1 MPLPLEGVRVVDF
14 SRVLAGPHCAKTLLD
29 LGAEVIKL
37 EPPGGDLS
45 RKAFPSQG
53 QVSGYYAQQ
62 NAGKRNVSI
71 DLNAPGAR
79 EAALRLCD
87 TADVIVENF
96 RPGALASFGLGYES
110 VSARNPGVVYASISG
125 YGQHGAWR
133 SRMAYAPTVQAETG
147 ITANTADHFERTG
160 ALRSDSLSHADVYS
174 GLHAAIAI
182 LACLTERA
190 RTGRGQYIDVAMAAV
205 MLSIN
210 ERVHADLSDAE
221 LGAERPILGATDG
234 PFFTGPHGERF
245 ASPMSLVGSMSF
257 PFYLA
262 AMRRPDLGRDPR
274 FRTPELR
281 LRNLDALHRIVQEWI
296 WTFADMESLDAQL
309 DEAKIA
315 TGQVRSVR
323 EFADSDWARE
333 WNAVRAVSDRS
344 GGEIKIPGRPWHFA
358 DQVAADKDQ
367 LAARQGEHNAE
378 VLSELGFSAAEIAA
392 LEASGALE
400 VICNSVAKL
409 DRMNREF
416 SEWPCSLARAVGV
429 FGDSWTLLIVRDG
442 LQGLTRFDEFQRS
455 LNIARNTLSDRLG
468 KLVDAGV
475 MTKRFYQDNPPR
487 YEYLL
492 TDMGRDFF
500 PVLAA
505 MLSWGDK
512 WLDDGAARRSPCATT
527 RVTAKALTRLSPRS
541 FALSAASPSC
551 TPASSSASVPGTPTT
566 SGPNSICAAAWCPP
580 PSRGST
586 GHARPPPPNAPAKPP
601 RIQRNRPHPVRR
613 RGLRGPTESYF
624 ATRSCIKTRSMF
636 Y

>member
-1 MPLPLEGVRVVDF
+1 MPLPLEGIRVVDF

-71 DLNAPGAR
+71 DLNVPGAR

-110 VSARNPGVVYASISG
+110 VSADNPGVVYASISG

-160 ALRSDSLSHADVYS
+160 TFRSDSLSHADVYS

-210 ERVHADLSDAE
+210 ERVHVDLSDAE

-274 FRTPELR
+274 FRTPERR
-281 LRNLDALHRIVQEWI
+281 LRNLDGAAPDCSGVDLDLRGHGVTRRSAGRGEDRHR
-296 WTFADMESLDAQL
+296 TGAQRRGVR
-309 DEAKIA
+309 
-315 TGQVRSVR
+315 GQ
-323 EFADSDWARE
+323 
-333 WNAVRAVSDRS
+333 
-344 GGEIKIPGRPWHFA
+344 
-358 DQVAADKDQ
+358 
-367 LAARQGEHNAE
+367 
-378 VLSELGFSAAEIAA
+378 
-392 LEASGALE
+392 
-400 VICNSVAKL
+400 
-409 DRMNREF
+409 
-416 SEWPCSLARAVGV
+416 
-429 FGDSWTLLIVRDG
+429 
-442 LQGLTRFDEFQRS
+442 
-455 LNIARNTLSDRLG
+455 RLG
-468 KLVDAGV
+468 TPVERGAGRV
-475 MTKRFYQDNPPR
+475 RPLRWRDQD
-487 YEYLL
+487 
-492 TDMGRDFF
+492 
-500 PVLAA
+500 
-505 MLSWGDK
+505 
-512 WLDDGAARRSPCATT
+512 
-527 RVTAKALTRLSPRS
+527 
-541 FALSAASPSC
+541 
-551 TPASSSASVPGTPTT
+551 
-566 SGPNSICAAAWCPP
+566 SGPPMA
-580 PSRGST
+580 
-586 GHARPPPPNAPAKPP
+586 
-601 RIQRNRPHPVRR
+601 
-613 RGLRGPTESYF
+613 LRGPGGSRRGPTGGPPGRAQRRGTQRAGILRRRDRGAGSLRCARPADRGADDSGRLAGRRVNLPLPHF
-624 ATRSCIKTRSMF
+624 GRRSCESARLEGWSGPGRGAECRWLGSDF
-636 Y
+636 GYGCGVSGDV